1 MKIGDRVVMIRDYC
15 YAKKGMTG
23 KVVRPEFRGW
33 TDRVCTVE
41 FDQPFEG
48 GHICMG
54 FVPSGRGYHVP
65 VSAIKLLDD
74 DKKWKIIIMAN
85 GDATTAKLIKEGK
98 RIKEVSVNRYFKD
111 TYNAEIGAKEAI
123 SKLFKPAGYTGKAM
137 FVGENTDD
145 NGFTRGKIYQ
155 FTDGQCIDDDN
166 DVRPYD
172 YATTL
177 DGDDWFSKVFIK
189 VVE

>member
-1 MKIGDRVVMIRDYC
+1 MKIGDRVIMIRDYG

-23 KVVRPEFRGW
+23 KVVRPEYRFFAE
-33 TDRVCTVE
+33 TYCAVE
-41 FDQPFEG
+41 FDHPFEG
-48 GHICMG
+48 GCICRG
-54 FVPSGRGYHVP
+54 LVPSGRGYFVQT
-65 VSAIKLLDD
+65 SAIKLLDD

-111 TYNAEIGAKEAI
+111 EYNAEIGAKEAI

-172 YATTL
+172 DATTL
-177 DGDDWFSKVFIK
+177 DGDDWYSSVFIK